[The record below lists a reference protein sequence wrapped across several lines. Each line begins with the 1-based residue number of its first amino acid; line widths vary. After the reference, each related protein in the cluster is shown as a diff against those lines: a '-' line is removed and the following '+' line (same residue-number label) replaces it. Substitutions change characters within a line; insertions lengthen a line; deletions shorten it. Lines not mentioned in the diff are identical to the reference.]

1 MMEWVLGEGFGV
13 LAQAFQSLERGK
25 FFQWSAYGFTVG
37 SYIIH
42 EICFYDRRMESGGKE
57 D

>member
-25 FFQWSAYGFTVG
+25 FFQWSAYGFTDG